1 MHERN
6 SPLGSEGKRA
16 KFFTKLEAESRFKIA
31 IRAKCSKM
39 YLVDRCKAEEGL
51 VPDLLGMDLYGPL
64 HHGVLPHQQ
73 HDRVPTE
80 TLSDVLQLVRSD
92 TVGGNGRGSG
102 TASRRQHDV
111 DRAKKDRSNRTGLI
125 EKERRKIAEYQREE
139 RTLITSACSY
149 RNASRRFLH

>member
-39 YLVDRCKAEEGL
+39 CL